1 MVCSSTS
8 NSFGLSRYLGRPQLV
23 QKKNANEY
31 LGPLLLRF
39 SNNLES
45 HFIQPYVNRF
55 NFLEPNFK
63 STKLEI
69 SYIV

>member
-31 LGPLLLRF
+31 LGPLLLREDCM
-39 SNNLES
+39 SL
-45 HFIQPYVNRF
+45 
-55 NFLEPNFK
+55 FLK
-63 STKLEI
+63 IGKKLLYEWGFQKKTTEQ
-69 SYIV
+69 